1 MRLVRA
7 ILLRLGYGA
16 LSLLF
21 ISLVTF
27 LASNAAPGDP
37 ARLLAGE
44 KADEAAVARVRT
56 SLGLDRP
63 WPVRY
68 AEYVG
73 HAAKGDFGTSY
84 YGTREPVADTIK
96 AVLPTTIKLAIYAIV
111 LASLVGIVL
120 GTLASVWEGRFG
132 DKLILGL
139 STLGVTLPNFVLAP
153 MLVLYFVVQRDMLPL
168 TWETPM
174 RAPEFYY
181 LALPVTILALR
192 PMALVTR
199 LTRASMIETFRQEFI
214 RMAIAKGVPFGR
226 MVVRHALRNAIV
238 PVLTA
243 IGTSFGVLLTGSFVV
258 ETFFLVPGI
267 GSRTIQAILQNDIMV
282 IQACVLVTGALFVG
296 INLLVD
302 LVLPF
307 FDPRIRESQV

>member
-1 MRLVRA
+1 MRLARA
-7 ILLRLGYGA
+7 ILLRLAYGA

-21 ISLVTF
+21 ISFVTF
-27 LASNAAPGDP
+27 VASNAAPGDP
-37 ARLLAGE
+37 ARLIAGE
-44 KADEAAVARVRT
+44 KADEATVQRVR
-56 SLGLDRP
+56 SNLGLDRP

-68 AEYVG
+68 VEYVA
-73 HAAKGDFGTSY
+73 HAAKGDLGTSY
-84 YGTREPVADTIK
+84 YGTREPVAKTI
-96 AVLPTTIKLAIYAIV
+96 ASVLPTTIKVATYAILV
-111 LASLVGIVL
+111 ASLIGIVL
-120 GTLASVWEGRFG
+120 GTLASIWEGRIG
-132 DKLILGL
+132 DKIILGL

-153 MLVLYFVVQRDMLPL
+153 MLVLYFVIGKDLLPL
-168 TWETPM
+168 TWEEPM
-174 RAPEFYY
+174 RAPEIFY
-181 LALPVTILALR
+181 LALPVAILALR
-192 PMALVTR
+192 PAALVTR

-214 RMAIAKGVPFGR
+214 RMAIAKGVPYGR

-267 GSRTIQAILQNDIMV
+267 GQRTIIAITANDVML
-282 IQACVLVTGALFVG
+282 IQGCVLVTGALFVL

-302 LVLPF
+302 ILLPF

>member
-1 MRLVRA
+1 MV
-7 ILLRLGYGA
+7 
-16 LSLLF
+16 
-21 ISLVTF
+21 
-27 LASNAAPGDP
+27 
-37 ARLLAGE
+37 AGE
-44 KADEAAVARVRT
+44 KADEATVARVRS

-68 AEYVG
+68 VEYIG
-73 HAAKGDFGTSY
+73 NAARGDLGKSY
-84 YGTREPVADTIK
+84 YGTQEPVAETI
-96 AVLPTTIKLAIYAIV
+96 ASVLPTTMKVASYAIL
-111 LASLVGIVL
+111 LASIVGIIL
-120 GTLASVWEGRFG
+120 GTLASVWEGKAG

-153 MLVLYFVVQRDMLPL
+153 MLVLYLVIGKDLLPL
-168 TWETPM
+168 TWEEPM
-174 RAPEFYY
+174 RAAEFYY
-181 LALPVTILALR
+181 LVLPVSILALR

-267 GSRTIQAILQNDIMV
+267 GSRTIQAITANDIML
-282 IQACVLVTGALFVG
+282 IQGCVLVTGTLFVL
-296 INLLVD
+296 INLIVD
-302 LVLPF
+302 LLLPF